1 MPAYRFSWDAF
12 DDRTVTALA
21 VRLGYDPQ
29 GDRDPARSFLA
40 KRVKRPTAEFVGEMR
55 DVLVSTWLPEYRGL
69 DALVERLME
78 AGLGPGSRPRTLNGR
93 LDYVRTTRS
102 SKRFRQFLLEAMH
115 RFGDQDRPADDD
127 GSVDDFVRRFA
138 IVVPAEQAPDLREPH
153 SYQVEAWQRLQAQL
167 AESEHS
173 GAFRGLLVMPTGSGK
188 TYTAVRWL
196 VSNVI
201 ARLGRV
207 LWLAHR
213 TELLNQA
220 AAEFHRLSVF
230 ASSRE
235 RLRVRLVSGDHCAA
249 TQIDP
254 ADDVVVASIAS
265 LARAHAVVDELV
277 ADPQLFV
284 VIDEA
289 HHAPARSYRNLI
301 EKLEARKRFRL
312 LGLTATPTRTRE
324 SERGV
329 LHEMFGGRV
338 IHQVEVKTLIE
349 RRILARPRPVHV
361 QTRAEVEAGV
371 TLDDLAHW
379 ETFNDLSE
387 AWLDRIAHLED
398 RNQVIVEHYLAN
410 RERYG
415 QTLIFAINVAH
426 AALLTDRLRQ
436 CGVSVEYVA
445 SYRPDGTS
453 AEPDDVIRLFREKQ
467 LDVLV
472 NVQMVTE
479 GVDVPAIRTVFLARP
494 TSSEILVRQ
503 MIGRALRGP
512 AAGGTP
518 EAFLV
523 SFEDHWTQFR
533 DWASPLDL
541 VPEIVG
547 AAPNEDRAPTPAPE
561 LVEHL
566 PWELIRAVATRLRE
580 QSIEYKADAFEAVP
594 HGWYVLER
602 EDEDVSLNEP
612 IAVYAHQ
619 RPCWEAFL
627 ESVAS
632 RPRGSIDPTVAAAEY
647 EEFFGDC
654 DPPAPSTHDIGRVL
668 RHFALGGHVPTWTTY
683 DDRRLADP
691 YEIADEVW
699 SKDLGERAKGEL
711 IEARFGSL
719 AKAIYPTLRE
729 FRSAVEDALY
739 EKTHPDDSTRQ
750 VRGVPIFSPRPE
762 EQMRPGP
769 AHDLAPL
776 MAEVLRV
783 GSEILGV
790 TLAHSGELLWTK
802 RLVKGWY
809 GHAWWEPTTPSG
821 HGLIRIN
828 KLMDSPDV
836 SPDTMKFLLWHEY
849 LHLYLKGGHSKT
861 FREIERKWPDW
872 LRCDR
877 EMDSLNERF
886 GVQYW

>member
-12 DDRTVTALA
+12 DDRSVTALA
-21 VRLGYDPQ
+21 MQMGYDPA
-29 GDRDPARSFLA
+29 REPRPARAFLA
-40 KRVKRPTAEFVGEMR
+40 QCVKRPTAEFIGDTR
-55 DVLVSTWLPEYRGL
+55 DVLVNTWLPEYRGL
-69 DALVERLME
+69 DALVERLIE
-78 AGLGPGSRPRTLNGR
+78 AGLGPGHRPRTANGR
-93 LDYVRTTRS
+93 LDYIRSTRNT
-102 SKRFRQFLLEAMH
+102 KRFRQYLLEAML
-115 RFGDQDRPADDD
+115 RFGDQDRVGPDEGLAD
-127 GSVDDFVRRFA
+127 FIRRFA
-138 IVVPAEQAPDLREPH
+138 TIRPADQAPDPREPH
-153 SYQVEAWQRLQAQL
+153 PYQVEAWDRLRAHL
-167 AESEHS
+167 AEAEH
-173 GAFRGLLVMPTGSGK
+173 GGVFRGLLVMPTGSGK

-196 VSNVI
+196 ASNVL
-201 ARLGRV
+201 ARRGRV

-220 AAEFHRLSVF
+220 AREFHRL
-230 ASSRE
+230 AGYAAGCE
-235 RLRVRLVSGDHCAA
+235 RLRVRIVSGEHCAA

-265 LARAHAVVDELV
+265 LARAHEVVEELV

-289 HHAPARSYRNLI
+289 HHAPARSYRNLLQ
-301 EKLEARKRFRL
+301 KLEAKKRFRL

-329 LHEMFGGRV
+329 LHELFGGRV
-338 IHQVEVKTLIE
+338 IHQVEVRTLIE

-387 AWLDRIAHLED
+387 AWLDRIAHIED
-398 RNQVIVEHYLAN
+398 RNQVIVQHYLAN

-415 QTLIFAINVAH
+415 QTLIFAINVPH
-426 AALLTDRLRQ
+426 AALLTERLRAS
-436 CGVSVEYVA
+436 GVAADYVA
-445 SYRPDGTS
+445 SYRPDGS
-453 AEPDDVIRLFREKQ
+453 SGEPDEVIQRFRDKKI
-467 LDVLV
+467 DVLV

-479 GVDVPAIRTVFLARP
+479 GIDVPAIRTVCLARP

-512 AAGGTP
+512 AAGGTA

-523 SFEDHWTQFR
+523 SFEDHWAQFR

-541 VPEIVG
+541 VPEITN
-547 AAPNEDRAPTPAPE
+547 AAPEEDRAPSPAPE
-561 LVEHL
+561 LIEHL

-580 QSIEYKADAFEAVP
+580 QSIELKADAFEAVP

-602 EDEDVSLNEP
+602 EDEDASVHEP
-612 IAVYAHQ
+612 IAVYEHQ
-619 RPCWEAFL
+619 RPCWEAL
-627 ESVAS
+627 LSGLGS
-632 RPRGSIDPTVAAAEY
+632 RDVSTAEPAAAQLY
-647 EEFFGDC
+647 EEYFDDC
-654 DPPAPSTHDIGRVL
+654 DPPAPSTHDVARVV
-668 RHFALGGHVPTWTTY
+668 RHFLLGGAVPIWNSY

-699 SKDLGERAKGEL
+699 TRDLGERAKGEL
-711 IEARFGSL
+711 IEARYGSL

-739 EKTHPDDSTRQ
+739 EKTHPDDATRQ
-750 VRGVPIFSPRPE
+750 VRAVPVFSPRPE

-769 AHDLAPL
+769 AHDLGPL
-776 MAEVLRV
+776 MAEVLTT
-783 GSEILGV
+783 GSTIAGV
-790 TLAHSGELLWTK
+790 ALAHTGELIWTK

-809 GHAWWEPTTPSG
+809 GHAWWNATTPSG
-821 HGLIRIN
+821 HGLIKIN

-836 SPDTMKFLLWHEY
+836 SAETLRFLLWHEY
-849 LHLYLKGGHSKT
+849 LHLFLKSGHTKA
-861 FREIERKWPDW
+861 FRELERKWPEW

>member
-12 DDRTVTALA
+12 DDRTTTALA
-21 VRLGYDPQ
+21 VHLGFDP
-29 GDRDPARSFLA
+29 GRHRDTARAFLA
-40 KRVKRPTAEFVGEMR
+40 QRVKRPTPEFVG
-55 DVLVSTWLPEYRGL
+55 DVRETLINTWLPEYRGL
-69 DALVERLME
+69 DALVERLAE
-78 AGLGPGSRPRTLNGR
+78 AGLGPGTRPRTPSGR
-93 LDYVRTTRS
+93 LSFVRSTRS
-102 SKRFRQFLLEAMH
+102 SKRFRQFVLEAML
-115 RFGDQDRPADDD
+115 RFGDQDRAGPDD
-127 GSVDDFVRRFA
+127 GVEDFMRRFA
-138 IVVPAEQAPDLREPH
+138 IVRPAEQAPDPREPH
-153 SYQVEAWQRLQAQL
+153 PYQLEAWDRLRAHL
-167 AESEHS
+167 AEAEH
-173 GAFRGLLVMPTGSGK
+173 GGVFRGLLVMPTGSGK

-201 ARLGRV
+201 ARGGRV

-230 ASSRE
+230 ASGRE
-235 RLRVRLVSGDHCAA
+235 RLRVRIVSGDHCAA

-254 ADDVVVASIAS
+254 ADDIVVASIAS
-265 LARAHAVVDELV
+265 LARAHEVVEALV
-277 ADPQLFV
+277 ADPHLFV
-284 VIDEA
+284 VVDEA
-289 HHAPARSYRNLI
+289 HHAPARSYRNLL
-301 EKLEARKRFRL
+301 EKLDARKRFRL

-324 SERGV
+324 SERGT
-329 LHEMFGGRV
+329 LHELFGGRV
-338 IHQVEVKTLIE
+338 IHQVEVRALID
-349 RRILARPRPVHV
+349 RRILASPRPVHV
-361 QTRAEVEAGV
+361 ATRAEVETGV

-387 AWLDRIAHLED
+387 AWLDRIAHIED
-398 RNQVIVEHYLAN
+398 RNAVIVQHYLAN
-410 RERYG
+410 RSRYG

-426 AALLTDRLRQ
+426 AALLTERLRE
-436 CGVSVEYVA
+436 CGVAVDYVA

-453 AEPDDVIRLFREKQ
+453 GEPEDVIRRFRDKQ
-467 LDVLV
+467 LEVLV

-523 SFEDHWTQFR
+523 SFEDHWSQFH

-541 VPEIVG
+541 VPDILG
-547 AAPNEDRAPTPAPE
+547 AAPSEDRTAAPTPE
-561 LVEHL
+561 LIEHL
-566 PWELIRAVATRLRE
+566 PWELIRSVATRLRE

-602 EDEDVSLNEP
+602 EDEDVSLHEP

-627 ESVAS
+627 ETLAQ
-632 RPRGSIDPTVAAAEY
+632 RPRASLDPSSAAAEHA
-647 EEFFGDC
+647 EFFGDC
-654 DPPAPSTHDIGRVL
+654 DPPAPSVHDVSRVL
-668 RHFALGGHVPTWTTY
+668 RHFMLGGAVPTWNTF

-691 YEIADEVW
+691 YEIAEEVW
-699 SKDLGERAKGEL
+699 GKDLGERAKGEL
-711 IEARFGSL
+711 IEARYTAL

-739 EKTHPDDSTRQ
+739 EKGHPEDTTRTQ
-750 VRGVPIFSPRPE
+750 RAVPIFAPRPE

-769 AHDLAPL
+769 THDLAAL
-776 MAEVLRV
+776 MADVLRV
-783 GSEILGV
+783 GSQLIGV
-790 TLAHSGELLWTK
+790 ELVHTGDLVWTN
-802 RLVKGWY
+802 RIMKGWY
-809 GHAWWEPTTPSG
+809 GQARWDSTAASG
-821 HGLIRIN
+821 HGLIKVNR
-828 KLMDSPDV
+828 LLDSPDV
-836 SPDTMKFLLWHEY
+836 SAETMRFLLWHEY
-849 LHLYLKGGHSKT
+849 LHLFLKAGHTKT
-861 FREIERKWPDW
+861 FREHERRWTDW
-872 LRCDR
+872 VRWDR
-877 EMDSLNERF
+877 EMYSLNERF